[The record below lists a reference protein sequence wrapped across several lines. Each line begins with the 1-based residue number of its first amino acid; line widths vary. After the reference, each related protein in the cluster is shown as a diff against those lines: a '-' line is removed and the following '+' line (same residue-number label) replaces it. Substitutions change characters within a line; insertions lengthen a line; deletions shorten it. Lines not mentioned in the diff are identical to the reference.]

1 MWVTLSFW
9 FTQEYLKAILVS
21 LHALKASPFQN
32 SRLWLVFKEKREN
45 EKVSKMST
53 LDTSPIT
60 ALQLFSRSECSV
72 KRKLGW
78 TKMLISEQMYT
89 AVIPFCCP
97 NSPNVASTINVN
109 TVNIGFFMLSISCLD
124 AFQDVRGAALFHP
137 FIKSFK
143 RSVLFI

>member
-1 MWVTLSFW
+1 MTLSFW
-9 FTQEYLKAILVS
+9 FTQEYLKAIMVS

-32 SRLWLVFKEKREN
+32 SRLWLVFKENREN

-109 TVNIGFFMLSISCLD
+109 QVNVGIFYAEHFMS
-124 AFQDVRGAALFHP
+124 
-137 FIKSFK
+137 
-143 RSVLFI
+143 